1 MKALRTYH
9 ALRFVLAAVLVFG
22 AALPLVEY
30 ACAMSGEHTSMSP
43 ALASTS
49 ESSAEAR
56 TSVSEQ
62 VLVKLCADMAC
73 CQETSTSTVPCEDPC
88 TADNADSAA
97 CADCITETVLGEDAF
112 VLTKVDLPSSLLP
125 LVAFLTTRAEIA
137 LSTTPLLRP
146 ACEAAGSPGAT
157 PSLRVL
163 HASFLL

>member
-1 MKALRTYH
+1 MNALRTYH
-9 ALRFVLAAVLVFG
+9 ALRFVLATVLIFG
-22 AALPLVEY
+22 AALPLVDY
-30 ACAMSGEHTSMSP
+30 ACAMSGEHMSMSP

-49 ESSAEAR
+49 ESSTEAR
-56 TSVSEQ
+56 TYVPEQ
-62 VLVKLCADMAC
+62 VLGKLCADMAC
-73 CQETSTSTVPCEDPC
+73 CQESTATTPCEDPC
-88 TADNADSAA
+88 TADSADSAA

-112 VLTKVDLPSSLLP
+112 VLAKVDLPSALLP

-146 ACEAAGSPGAT
+146 ACETARPPGAT